1 MTVQR
6 KLLTHQIS
14 NGNAEFPVEIKR
26 SGRKTLGLEV
36 KSDGTVIAR
45 VPLKLTDGEIIE
57 FLEKHSDWI
66 ARKVFQVQERKE
78 KGEAAHIAPV
88 NALTPEEIEKI
99 KEKFFRKVLLYSERM
114 GVS

>member
-45 VPLKLTDGEIIE
+45 VPLKLSLI
-57 FLEKHSDWI
+57 
-66 ARKVFQVQERKE
+66 
-78 KGEAAHIAPV
+78 HI
-88 NALTPEEIEKI
+88 
-99 KEKFFRKVLLYSERM
+99 
-114 GVS
+114 